1 MIILGIILII
11 AGIGFLCWLLFTLA
25 VYALPFFAGLA
36 AGLAAY
42 HSGAG
47 VVGAI
52 IVAIFAGGATF
63 ALAQVA
69 FARARRPLVRAAIGL
84 LYTAP
89 AAIAGYEAT
98 LGLARIAIPSEGWRQ
113 SIAVVG
119 ALLVAGSA
127 WARLACLNP
136 MAADGRG
143 DAKGPTHHS
152 PTAGQRVS

>member
-1 MIILGIILII
+1 MIILGIVLII

-25 VYALPFFAGLA
+25 VYALPFFAGLT

-52 IVAIFAGGATF
+52 FVAVFAGTATF
-63 ALAQVA
+63 AVAQVA
-69 FARARRPLVRAAIGL
+69 FARAGGPLVRAAIGL

-89 AAIAGYEAT
+89 AAIAGYEAI
-98 LGLARIAIPSEGWRQ
+98 LGLARITIPSEVWRQ
-113 SIAVVG
+113 TTAVVG

-127 WARLACLNP
+127 WARLASLNP
-136 MAADGRG
+136 LAADGREG
-143 DAKGPTHHS
+143 AQGPTHHS
-152 PTAGQRVS
+152 LTGGRSVS

>member
-11 AGIGFLCWLLFTLA
+11 AGIGFLCWFLFTLA
-25 VYALPFFAGLA
+25 VYALPIFAGLT

-63 ALAQVA
+63 AVAQVA
-69 FARARRPLVRAAIGL
+69 FATAGRPLVRAAIGL

-98 LGLARIAIPSEGWRQ
+98 LGLARVTIPSEGWRQ
-113 SIAVVG
+113 TIAVVG

-127 WARLACLNP
+127 WARLASLNP
-136 MAADGRG
+136 LAADGRG
-143 DAKGPTHHS
+143 GAQGPTDHS
-152 PTAGQRVS
+152 LTEGQRVS

>member
-1 MIILGIILII
+1 MIILGIVLAIT
-11 AGIGFLCWLLFTLA
+11 GIGFLCWLLFTLA
-25 VYALPFFAGLA
+25 VYALPIFAGLT

-63 ALAQVA
+63 AVAQVA

-84 LYTAP
+84 LYSAP

-98 LGLARIAIPSEGWRQ
+98 LGLARITIPSEGWRQ
-113 SIAVVG
+113 TIAVVG

-127 WARLACLNP
+127 WARLASLNP
-136 MAADGRG
+136 LAAGGRVG
-143 DAKGPTHHS
+143 AQDPTHDS
-152 PTAGQRVS
+152 LTAGQRVS